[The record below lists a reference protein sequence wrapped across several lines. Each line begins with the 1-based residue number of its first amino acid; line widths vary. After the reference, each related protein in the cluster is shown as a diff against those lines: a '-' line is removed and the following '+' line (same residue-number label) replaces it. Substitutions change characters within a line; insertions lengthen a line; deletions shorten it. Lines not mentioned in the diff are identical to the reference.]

1 MKSVI
6 SSLTERIKEMR
17 DDRDYY
23 KKKADGV
30 DQETVDAI
38 KTINKSVKEMGEI
51 VADMQSD
58 LRKER
63 REHG

>member
-6 SSLTERIKEMR
+6 TSLTERVKEMR

-30 DQETVDAI
+30 DMETVEAV
-38 KTINKSVKEMGEI
+38 KSLNKSIKDMGEI
-51 VADMQSD
+51 VADMQSA

-63 REHG
+63 RDRD